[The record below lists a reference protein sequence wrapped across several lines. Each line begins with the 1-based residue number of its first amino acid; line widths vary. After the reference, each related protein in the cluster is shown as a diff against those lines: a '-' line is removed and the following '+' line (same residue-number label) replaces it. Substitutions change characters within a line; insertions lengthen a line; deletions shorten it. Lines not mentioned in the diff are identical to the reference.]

1 MLVWNLKEFAV
12 NEIFLPY
19 CNTFDPCIWEAE
31 YNDNLTPDQKFRY
44 SNLKSYYI
52 SKIRSEVGFEWLIER
67 VERNIT
73 WKKLIFE
80 RLSEIKFKFYEYL
93 DPNNE
98 FIKWVN
104 KNLEEVKK

>member
-1 MLVWNLKEFAV
+1 MVVWNLKEFAV
-12 NEIFLPY
+12 NEVFLPY
-19 CNTFDPCIWEAE
+19 CSTYDPRIGEAE
-31 YNDNLTPDQKFRY
+31 YNDNLTPDQRFMYR
-44 SNLKSYYI
+44 NLQPYYVG
-52 SKIRSEVGFEWLIER
+52 KVRGEGGFEWLMEE

-80 RLSEIKFKFYEYL
+80 RLSEIRFRFYEYL

-104 KNLEEVKK
+104 KNLQEAK